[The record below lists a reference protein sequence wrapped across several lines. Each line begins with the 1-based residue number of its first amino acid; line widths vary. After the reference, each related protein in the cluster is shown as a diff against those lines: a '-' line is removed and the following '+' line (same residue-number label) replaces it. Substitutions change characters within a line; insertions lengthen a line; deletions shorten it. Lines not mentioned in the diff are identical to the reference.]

1 MQWRG
6 EERLDSPLEPL
17 IEPLQ
22 FGFMQRGLVASVLVA
37 VICGILGSFVVL
49 KGLAFIGDALAHAS
63 FGGVAIAFVLGLNI
77 YLGAFVFA
85 IATALGIGAITRR
98 GRVTSDTAIGV
109 FFSGTFAL
117 GILIVSRIEGYT
129 TDLFGYL
136 FGDVLSITR
145 SDLLAIGALGI
156 VVFLLLAIFYRQLVF
171 AAFDPTVAAAS
182 GLRAGA
188 LNYLLLVLLGAT
200 IVTAIQAVGIIMVVA
215 MLVTPAATAYLF
227 GPRFPY
233 MISASAAIGA
243 LAAVLGIYVSYY
255 LDVASGAAIIL
266 VATVL
271 FVGVFVVTGMHQKP
285 AGPDEGAARES

>member
-1 MQWRG
+1 MI
-6 EERLDSPLEPL
+6 DSLL
-17 IEPLQ
+17 EPLQ
-22 FGFMQRGLVASVLVA
+22 FGFMQRGLAASMLVA

-77 YLGAFVFA
+77 YLGAFAFA
-85 IATALGIGAITRR
+85 LATAFGIGAITRQ

-117 GILIVSRIEGYT
+117 GILIVSRVEGYT

-136 FGDVLSITR
+136 FGDVLSITG
-145 SDLLAIGALGI
+145 SDLVAIGVLG
-156 VVFLLLAIFYRQLVF
+156 VVVLVLLAVFYRQLVF

-188 LNYLLLVLLGAT
+188 LDYLLLALLGAT
-200 IVTAIQAVGIIMVVA
+200 IVTAIQAVGIVMVVA
-215 MLVTPAATAYLF
+215 MLVTPAATASLF
-227 GPRFPY
+227 VPRFQY
-233 MISASAAIGA
+233 MIASSAGIGA
-243 LAAVLGIYVSYY
+243 LAAVLGIYLSYY

-266 VATVL
+266 VATAIFL
-271 FVGVFVVTGMHQKP
+271 IAFAVTGLPRKTSGLDKE
-285 AGPDEGAARES
+285 AIRAKA

>member
-1 MQWRG
+1 M
-6 EERLDSPLEPL
+6 DSLLEPL
-17 IEPLQ
+17 LEPLQ
-22 FGFMQRGLVASVLVA
+22 FGFMQRGLAASVLVA

-85 IATALGIGAITRR
+85 IATALGIGSITRR

-109 FFSGTFAL
+109 LFSGTFAL
-117 GILIVSRIEGYT
+117 GILILSRVEGYT

-136 FGDVLSITR
+136 FGDVLSIT
-145 SDLLAIGALGI
+145 SLDLLAIGVLG
-156 VVFLLLAIFYRQLVF
+156 VVVLILLAIFYRQLVF

-188 LNYLLLVLLGAT
+188 LDYLLLALLGAT
-200 IVTAIQAVGIIMVVA
+200 IVTAIQAVGIVMVVA
-215 MLVTPAATAYLF
+215 MLVTPAATVSLF
-227 GPRFPY
+227 GPRFPR
-233 MISASAAIGA
+233 MIAASAGVGA
-243 LAAVLGIYVSYY
+243 LAAVLGIYLSYY

-266 VATVL
+266 VATAIFIVA
-271 FVGVFVVTGMHQKP
+271 FAFTGLSRKA
-285 AGPDEGAARES
+285 AGLDKSAKR